1 MSDLVLGLII
11 GTGVGFFL
19 GIILMCLVSIN
30 KERNKEDRIYGD
42 VKINDNK

>member
-19 GIILMCLVSIN
+19 GIILMCMVSIN
-30 KERNKEDRIYGD
+30 RERTKEEDRLYG
-42 VKINDNK
+42 KNNK

>member
-1 MSDLVLGLII
+1 MSDLVLGLLI

-30 KERNKEDRIYGD
+30 KEQIKEDRIYGEI
-42 VKINDNK
+42 KINDNK

>member
-19 GIILMCLVSIN
+19 GIILMCMVSIN
-30 KERNKEDRIYGD
+30 RERIKEEDRLYG
-42 VKINDNK
+42 KNNK

>member
-19 GIILMCLVSIN
+19 GIILMCMVIIN
-30 KERNKEDRIYGD
+30 RERTKEEDRLYG
-42 VKINDNK
+42 KNNK

>member
-30 KERNKEDRIYGD
+30 KERSKEDRIYG
-42 VKINDNK
+42 KIEINNNK